1 MEIAVKTILSNHLY
15 QMDGKVFRQQT
26 GGPIGLEITGVLS
39 RLVMLWWDKMFL
51 HKLDKLGILMM
62 MYKRYVDDGNMILDA
77 VPVGARIVDGKLS
90 ILPEAI
96 QEDYG
101 IPADK
106 RTAGLIRYIANTITP
121 MIQMEEDFPSNHPSG
136 HLPILDLEVW
146 VDNMTT
152 FHQFFKKPMA
162 SRKLVQA
169 ESAFSTSK
177 KRAILLEEGMRR
189 LRNCAPDLAW
199 KNKAYFLNKFASDMR
214 FSGHTQSFRNTILK
228 IVVARY
234 EVELS
239 NHLEGKKRLY
249 RSRLERIKMK
259 EETRVSSLKDTW
271 FRSGGYTSTLTVP
284 ATPSGSLAEKV
295 RRNLERGRQPRGT
308 KTKVLEDGGR
318 GVRQGMILSNQ
329 FPRESCSREDC
340 QLCLQ
345 QDGDN
350 RRIVCDK
357 ENIGY
362 EGKCSRC
369 PDITFTYIGET
380 SKTAYTRLS
389 QHLPLQLNCQ
399 PSPSKLE

>member
-1 MEIAVKTILSNHLY
+1 
-15 QMDGKVFRQQT
+15 
-26 GGPIGLEITGVLS
+26 
-39 RLVMLWWDKMFL
+39 
-51 HKLDKLGILMM
+51 
-62 MYKRYVDDGNMILDA
+62 
-77 VPVGARIVDGKLS
+77 
-90 ILPEAI
+90 
-96 QEDYG
+96 
-101 IPADK
+101 
-106 RTAGLIRYIANTITP
+106 
-121 MIQMEEDFPSNHPSG
+121 
-136 HLPILDLEVW
+136 
-146 VDNMTT
+146 
-152 FHQFFKKPMA
+152 
-162 SRKLVQA
+162 
-169 ESAFSTSK
+169 
-177 KRAILLEEGMRR
+177 MRR

-199 KNKAYFLNKFASDMR
+199 NNKAYFLNKFASDMR

-239 NHLEGKKRLY
+239 NHLEGKKRMY

-284 ATPSGSLAEKV
+284 ATPAGSLAEKV
-295 RRNLERGRQPRGT
+295 RRNLERGRQPKGT

-318 GVRQGMILSNQ
+318 GARQGMILSNQ

-362 EGKCSRC
+362 EGRCSRC
-369 PDITFTYIGET
+369 PEIIFTYIGET

-389 QHLPLQLNCQ
+389 QHLAAYRAASAAKLPAQ
-399 PSPSKLE
+399 PQQVGIGLDRPKAQQQSLGCGNTLVMSMGVLSARMRGWGTIK